1 MKNNTINYI
10 EFKTKDLQQT
20 KTFYTSVFGWE
31 FTDYGSTYIAFAN
44 SGLEGGFE
52 KTDEEIINGALVVLY
67 HENLEVIKSKVIQAN
82 GTICQEIFE
91 FPGGQRFHFKDPSGN
106 ELAIWSEL

>member
-10 EFKTKDLQQT
+10 EFKAKDLQQT
-20 KTFYTSVFGWE
+20 KAFYTTVFGWE
-31 FTDYGSTYIAFAN
+31 FTNYGATYIAFAN

-67 HENLEVIKSKVIQAN
+67 HENLEAIKTKVVQAN

-91 FPGGQRFHFKDPSGN
+91 FPGGKRFHFKDPSGN